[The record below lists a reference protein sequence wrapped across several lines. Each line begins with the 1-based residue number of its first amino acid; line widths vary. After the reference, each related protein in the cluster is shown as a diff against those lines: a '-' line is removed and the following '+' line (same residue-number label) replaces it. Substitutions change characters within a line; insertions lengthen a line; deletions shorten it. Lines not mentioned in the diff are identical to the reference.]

1 MQDRPDAAELLA
13 TVADFLEQELMP
25 ILEGPA
31 SYRTRVAVNLLKILE
46 REQRLGPAAL
56 ARECELLSNLLGVGY
71 ASHAGDGSAPDPI
84 ELNRRLAAAID
95 AGTVS
100 HEDAWP
106 ALMAIARDK
115 LAIARPGYDAYDS
128 ADELP

>member
-1 MQDRPDAAELLA
+1 MQERPDAAELLA
-13 TVADFLEQELMP
+13 TVADFLEQELLP
-25 ILEGPA
+25 SLEGPA

-56 ARECELLSNLLGVGY
+56 ERECELLSKLLGVGDV
-71 ASHAGDGSAPDPI
+71 SDPF

-95 AGTVS
+95 AGAVS

-106 ALMAIARDK
+106 VLMEMARGK
-115 LAIARPGYDAYDS
+115 LAISRPGYDSYDPS
-128 ADELP
+128 GELP